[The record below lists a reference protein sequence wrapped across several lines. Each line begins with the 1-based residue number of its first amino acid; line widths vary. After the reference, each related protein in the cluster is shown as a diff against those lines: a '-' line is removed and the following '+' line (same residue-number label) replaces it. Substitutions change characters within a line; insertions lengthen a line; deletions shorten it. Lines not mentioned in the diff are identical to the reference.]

1 MAQYRSHT
9 PDTLFYIESYLQ
21 TFHPT
26 KDIFLEFCTSK
37 ANCAQANHQNRELR
51 ALMAD
56 QRAKEVYHR
65 TVANRRWLAD
75 QQRVERSDRRADLI
89 QHENHFNFIQMHYRT
104 HFASH
109 VRCFGSIS
117 MYSTEIGELA
127 HEDQIKDCYRKANK
141 HEAARQILSHY
152 GRQPALGIR
161 LQTIPTLSK
170 VAGVI
175 VEEDSGMEMPT
186 GPSRSTPR
194 RLLKGCMK
202 NTSTLTELCTALAIH
217 YSNMMEEI
225 LRVIRQTAADDPR
238 LPEDP
243 AELGLLPV
251 EGVAQLEIPV
261 PAFQETDRFQIHWAR
276 CTGTKAFCNG
286 GSRNDWMWVQTGG
299 EANY

>member
-1 MAQYRSHT
+1 MGQYRSHT
-9 PDTLFYIESYLQ
+9 PDTLFYMESYLQ
-21 TFHPT
+21 TFHRT
-26 KDIFLEFCTSK
+26 KDIFLEFRTSK
-37 ANCAQANHQNRELR
+37 ANCPLANRQNWELR

-56 QRAKEVYHR
+56 QRAKEVSTR
-65 TVANRRWLAD
+65 TVANRRRLPD
-75 QQRVERSDRRADLI
+75 QERVERSDRPADLI
-89 QHENHFNFIQMHYRT
+89 QDENHFNFIKMHYRT

-109 VRCFGSIS
+109 VRYFGSIS
-117 MYSTEIGELA
+117 MYSTEIGELV
-127 HEDQIKDCYRKANK
+127 HEDQIKDCDHRANK
-141 HEAARQILSHY
+141 NEAARQILSHY

-161 LQTIPTLSK
+161 LETIQALSK

-202 NTSTLTELCTALAIH
+202 ITSTLTELCTALDIH
-217 YSNMMEEI
+217 YSNMMQEI

-238 LPEDP
+238 LPTDP
-243 AELGLLPV
+243 ADLGLLPV

-261 PAFQETDRFQIHWAR
+261 PDFQETDRFQIHWAR

-286 GSRNDWMWVQTGG
+286 GSRNDWVWVQTGG